1 MAFFSRL
8 ARTTEAPARTLQYRL
23 RRLAVVT
30 AKGVHDIMHGGVR
43 LSLRGGGAGPRPGQA
58 PPGAVWEADD
68 ESDDD
73 EGDDAV
79 TSEQL
84 RWAEEELL
92 EGVVRGD
99 DDGQDG
105 VPGGA
110 QGNGGEGTGQDD
122 GGEGP
127 GVGETDQG
135 PQMNVLA

>member
-1 MAFFSRL
+1 MLSMAFFSRL

-73 EGDDAV
+73 EGDDV
-79 TSEQL
+79 H
-84 RWAEEELL
+84 
-92 EGVVRGD
+92 
-99 DDGQDG
+99 DG
-105 VPGGA
+105 VA
-110 QGNGGEGTGQDD
+110 DGTQDD
-122 GGEGP
+122 GGEGI
-127 GVGETDQG
+127 GVGEMDQG